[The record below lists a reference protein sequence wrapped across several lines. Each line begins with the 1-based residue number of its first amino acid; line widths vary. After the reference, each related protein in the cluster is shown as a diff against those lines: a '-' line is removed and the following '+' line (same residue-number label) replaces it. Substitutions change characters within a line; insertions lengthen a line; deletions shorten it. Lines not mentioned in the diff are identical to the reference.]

1 MPIGP
6 EDLARDTIDQWKHQ
20 GRDSW
25 KPGRRRMKKAKTKV
39 KTKAPKRRLRE
50 DLKDPAFRARYEEEL
65 RTQKL
70 AIKLAT
76 EHISKPDR

>member
-1 MPIGP
+1 
-6 EDLARDTIDQWKHQ
+6 
-20 GRDSW
+20 
-25 KPGRRRMKKAKTKV
+25 MKKAKTKKV

-50 DLKDPAFRARYEEEL
+50 DLKDPSFRARYEEEL